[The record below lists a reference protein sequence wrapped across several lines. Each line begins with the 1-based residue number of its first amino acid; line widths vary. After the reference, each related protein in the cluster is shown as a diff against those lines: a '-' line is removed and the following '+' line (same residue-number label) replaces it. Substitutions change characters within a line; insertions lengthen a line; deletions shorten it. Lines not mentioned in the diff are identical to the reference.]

1 MAPPTMPLGSLSS
14 RWLASAGIALLLAMF
29 LLPFF
34 FVILRLMIF
43 DTVPRDKYEPFL
55 LWLLDQPGGRFPPSP
70 YCYRVL
76 AMVAA
81 APFYYV
87 LPPIS
92 FSGLQDTISVPV
104 LKATGAIAALSFLSI
119 IGTSIMAYRLAV
131 DKANLRRVEGL
142 AAGVL
147 AFFFCWYGAFYA
159 LDSASILLVAI
170 GLYLVD
176 RWVAFAPF
184 AILSVGFNEKITLVF
199 AIWLVMRCVLFPE
212 DRARLGAPALVAVAA
227 VALYALIVMMV
238 RHPGNAYQ
246 TDLASY
252 PSTAIENLKAYFDVR
267 GLVLNIVPVAL
278 LAGTALF
285 SWRYLKQPFAG
296 GLFRPVDVLVIVGLL
311 LVALVATL
319 DYQVGRIAMHAAPLY
334 VVPAGAAL
342 GLWIRRLP
350 RSAEPKG
357 GGPLLPV
364 R

>member
-1 MAPPTMPLGSLSS
+1 M
-14 RWLASAGIALLLAMF
+14 SAGIAFLLAIF
-29 LLPFF
+29 LLPLF

-43 DTVPRDKYEPFL
+43 ETVPRDHYEPFL

-70 YCYRVL
+70 FGYRVL

-87 LPPIS
+87 LPPVS
-92 FSGLQDTISVPV
+92 FSGLPETISVPV

-119 IGTSIMAYRLAV
+119 IGTSIMAYRLAT
-131 DKANLRRVEGL
+131 DKAHLGRVEGL

-159 LDSASILLVAI
+159 LDSASILMVAI

-184 AILSVGFNEKITLVF
+184 AVLSVGVNEKIALVF
-199 AIWLVMRCVLFPE
+199 VIWLVMRCVIFPE
-212 DRARLGAPALVAVAA
+212 DRAKLGAPAVAAVAA
-227 VALYALIVMMV
+227 VALYALLVMMV
-238 RHPGNAYQ
+238 RLPGNAYQ
-246 TDLASY
+246 TDLTSY
-252 PSTAIENLKAYFDVR
+252 PSTAIENLKAYFDMR
-267 GLVLNIVPVAL
+267 GLVLNILPVAL
-278 LAGTALF
+278 LAGTALS
-285 SWRYLKQPFAG
+285 SWRYLKQPFASD
-296 GLFRPVDVLVIVGLL
+296 LFRPVDVLVIVGLL
-311 LVALVATL
+311 LVALVATH

-342 GLWIRRLP
+342 GPWIRRLP
-350 RSAEPKG
+350 RTAEPKDHSTF
-357 GGPLLPV
+357 LPV

>member
-1 MAPPTMPLGSLSS
+1 
-14 RWLASAGIALLLAMF
+14 MF

-43 DTVPRDKYEPFL
+43 ETVPRDEYEPFL
-55 LWLLDQPGGRFPPSP
+55 LWLLNQPGGRFPPSP
-70 YCYRVL
+70 YGYRL
-76 AMVAA
+76 FAMVAA

-92 FSGLQDTISVPV
+92 FSGLPETISVPV
-104 LKATGAIAALSFLSI
+104 LRATGAIAALSFLSL
-119 IGTSIMAYRLAV
+119 IGTSVMAYRLAV
-131 DKANLRRVEGL
+131 DRANLGRVEGL

-147 AFFFCWYGAFYA
+147 AFLFCWYGGFYA
-159 LDSASILLVAI
+159 LDSVSILMVAI

-184 AILSVGFNEKITLVF
+184 AILSVGFNEKIALVF
-199 AIWLVMRCVLFPE
+199 AIWLVMRCLLFPE
-212 DRARLGAPALVAVAA
+212 DRAMLGAPALAAVVAVAFY
-227 VALYALIVMMV
+227 VLLLVIV
-238 RHPGNAYQ
+238 RLPGHAYQ

-252 PSTAIENLKAYFDVR
+252 PSTAIENLKAYLSAR
-267 GLVLNIVPVAL
+267 GLVLNVLPVAL
-278 LAGTALF
+278 LAGTTLI

-296 GLFRPVDVLVIVGLL
+296 SLFRPVDILVIVCLV

-350 RSAEPKG
+350 RTTEI
-357 GGPLLPV
+357 
-364 R
+364 

>member
-81 APFYYV
+81 APFYGRASPNK
-87 LPPIS
+87 L
-92 FSGLQDTISVPV
+92 FRL
-104 LKATGAIAALSFLSI
+104 TGYDIRAGPQGDRSHCGAVVLSI

-131 DKANLRRVEGL
+131 DKANLRRVESL
-142 AAGVL
+142 AGAGVL
-147 AFFFCWYGAFYA
+147 AFFFCWYGGIHA
-159 LDSASILLVAI
+159 LDLASILLVAI

-212 DRARLGAPALVAVAA
+212 DRARLGAPALAAVAA

-285 SWRYLKQPFAG
+285 SWR
-296 GLFRPVDVLVIVGLL
+296 
-311 LVALVATL
+311 
-319 DYQVGRIAMHAAPLY
+319 
-334 VVPAGAAL
+334 
-342 GLWIRRLP
+342 
-350 RSAEPKG
+350 
-357 GGPLLPV
+357 
-364 R
+364 